1 MNPRRIGPI
10 VFLLILSPIVSRRPA
25 LAQEARGGFEE
36 FRIEINSEGE
46 AVREGSKKP
55 PEWHV
60 RILSCPIDEFND
72 RSTRIRPSFTIQQ
85 LNFLRR
91 RQGQDPDLGQLRTI
105 GDAVRK
111 SILDEKLEPA
121 LVASVALARSQGKG
135 LRLVFVLKQEKV
147 AEDSISPAELP
158 VEAIRFPQ
166 ILTLTDFPATG
177 RNFTVSRSLG
187 QPTVAPREVIYPVRM
202 LVVAAAPIDQND
214 VKAEES
220 LSAIRAALN
229 GLAFDAAGQPLAN
242 GPVRVDLLRPTDQG
256 PVPATPTRRRA
267 LAYRPF
273 RRPWR
278 VPTRRRRPDAARP
291 TSCSS
296 GRPVG
301 KATPSGPTSSASLST
316 RPGLRLVVLT
326 ACSSAAAQPK
336 DPGKSKYPANA
347 FDGVAHHLLRATE
360 VSAVVAMQFD
370 YEVAAAKVFA
380 REFYKSLLADQQD
393 IDVAVS
399 RCRQEL
405 ATQFDLGS
413 GVWIT
418 PALYSRSRN
427 GRVFEIRERLGLG
440 GSVIDADTL
449 RPLPGVKLI
458 IDDIDDLFG
467 KTPTAVTDEAGRF
480 RFPDLPPLPERQVRL
495 VAQRPG
501 YQVSR
506 TDPTLGNMSHAIKLY
521 PEP

>member
-72 RSTRIRPSFTIQQ
+72 RSTRIPLSFTIKQ

-91 RQGQDPDLGQLRTI
+91 RQGQDPDLGKLRCI

-187 QPTVAPREVIYPVRM
+187 QPTVAPPEVIYPVRM
-202 LVVAAAPIDQND
+202 LIVAAAPIGQND

-242 GPVRVDLLRPTDQG
+242 GPVRVTFCDPPTRGRFQQLLRDEGPWHIVHFVGHGAFQPVGDDPT
-256 PVPATPTRRRA
+256 PRA
-267 LAYRPF
+267 HLLF
-273 RRPWR
+273 E
-278 VPTRRRRPDAARP
+278 RP
-291 TSCSS
+291 TSRESD
-296 GRPVG
+296 PVG
-301 KATPSGPTSSASLST
+301 ADEFGVALN

-347 FDGVAHHLLRATE
+347 FDGVAHHLLRATD

-370 YEVAAAKVFA
+370 LEVAAAKVFA
-380 REFYKSLLADQQD
+380 REFYKSLLADQED

-405 ATQFDLGS
+405 ATRFDLGS

-427 GRVFEIRERLGLG
+427 GRVFEFREPLGLG

-506 TDPTLGNMSHAIKLY
+506 TDPTLGNMSHAIKLC

>member
-1 MNPRRIGPI
+1 
-10 VFLLILSPIVSRRPA
+10 
-25 LAQEARGGFEE
+25 
-36 FRIEINSEGE
+36 
-46 AVREGSKKP
+46 
-55 PEWHV
+55 
-60 RILSCPIDEFND
+60 
-72 RSTRIRPSFTIQQ
+72 
-85 LNFLRR
+85 
-91 RQGQDPDLGQLRTI
+91 
-105 GDAVRK
+105 
-111 SILDEKLEPA
+111 
-121 LVASVALARSQGKG
+121 
-135 LRLVFVLKQEKV
+135 
-147 AEDSISPAELP
+147 
-158 VEAIRFPQ
+158 
-166 ILTLTDFPATG
+166 
-177 RNFTVSRSLG
+177 
-187 QPTVAPREVIYPVRM
+187 M

-242 GPVRVDLLRPTDQG
+242 GPVRVTFCDPPTRDRFQQLLRDEGPWHIVHFVGHGAFQPVGDDPTPCAHLLFERPTNRESD
-256 PVPATPTRRRA
+256 PVGADEFGVA
-267 LAYRPF
+267 LN
-273 RRPWR
+273 
-278 VPTRRRRPDAARP
+278 RPD
-291 TSCSS
+291 
-296 GRPVG
+296 
-301 KATPSGPTSSASLST
+301 
-316 RPGLRLVVLT
+316 LRLVVLT

-380 REFYKSLLADQQD
+380 GEFYKSLLSDQQEV
-393 IDVAVS
+393 DVAVA
-399 RCRQEL
+399 RCRQAL

-418 PALYSRSRN
+418 PVLYSRSRN
-427 GRVFEIRERLGLG
+427 GRVFEFRERLGLG

-480 RFPDLPPLPERQVRL
+480 RFPDLPPLLERQVRL
-495 VAQRPG
+495 VVQRPG

-506 TDPTLGNMSHAIKLY
+506 TDPTLGNMSHTIKLC
-521 PEP
+521 PEPKERE